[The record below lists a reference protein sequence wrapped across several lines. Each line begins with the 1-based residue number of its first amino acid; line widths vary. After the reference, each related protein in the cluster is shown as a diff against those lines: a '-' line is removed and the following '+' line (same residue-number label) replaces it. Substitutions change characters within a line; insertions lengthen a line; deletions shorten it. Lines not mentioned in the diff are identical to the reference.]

1 VHGAVR
7 ILIEAPETDKVVVP
21 EQFNLFT
28 SFLHL
33 DVFHGQRVDREDL
46 RICLSSEN

>member
-1 VHGAVR
+1 MHGAVR

-28 SFLHL
+28 SFFHL
-33 DVFHGQRVDREDL
+33 DVFNGQRVDGEYL
-46 RICLSSEN
+46 KQCLS